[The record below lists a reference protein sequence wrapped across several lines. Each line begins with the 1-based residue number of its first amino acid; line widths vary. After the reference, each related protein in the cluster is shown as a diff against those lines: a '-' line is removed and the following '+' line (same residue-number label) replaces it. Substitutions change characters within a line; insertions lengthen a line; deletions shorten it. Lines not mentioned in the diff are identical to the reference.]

1 VPRRTP
7 VPAIASPNGGVDLPR
22 ITPVGRDEWM
32 RWVMFAYP
40 GAGKTSYIATAAAAG
55 LRTLIIR
62 SSVDLIPSRALNSGT
77 EQFVADTWEQML
89 EILQFFQLSNHPYD
103 WVWWDNISVAEDK
116 LLDDVWQNTVA
127 EKPSRAFHIDKQT
140 GKPGKP
146 NLSPTSGLDK
156 GEFGRNMER
165 IGQWVRHMVG
175 CNSFHFGIMAHPHE
189 GQHPTNDEGGTLLRP
204 YVQGKMMSEKI
215 CGYAN
220 LVGFMEVLEGDDDLR
235 WRRLHVRE
243 SSRWYAKDQY
253 DAFPKGYI
261 DEPTIPKMHEA
272 IKKAM
277 RSSGSTTTT
286 ARPGRGRR
294 REQ

>member
-55 LRTLIIR
+55 LRTLII
-62 SSVDLIPSRALNSGT
+62 
-77 EQFVADTWEQML
+77 
-89 EILQFFQLSNHPYD
+89 D